1 MDKLTTLVR
10 FKDFSETKD
19 LQKIIS
25 EEGRRKETEI
35 LHEQLEFNSDFHY
48 TYRSENGVIN
58 DISSTSEIKDILSSL
73 DKQHRINNLESMFN
87 IVKYSIKS
95 YNEQRSDSYYNQVE
109 EFHGIVDSVDEKK
122 HSFNALLY
130 NIKTP
135 QKKFY
140 VKFNFED
147 IQYESDIDLLNI
159 GAPIVWIFGIETQLL
174 LRDGQLKL
182 GPKTK
187 FSKITFRRTKTLSK
201 RQMREA
207 EENAEY
213 WTEFFKG
220 CQSTDKT

>member
-35 LHEQLEFNSDFHY
+35 LHEQLEFNSNFHY
-48 TYRSENGVIN
+48 VYKSENGMIN

-73 DKQHRINNLESMFN
+73 DKQHRVNNLESLHN
-87 IVKYSIKS
+87 IVKYSLGS
-95 YNEQRSDSYYNQVE
+95 YNEVRADSYYNQVE
-109 EFHGIVDSVDEKK
+109 EFHGVVDSVDEKK
-122 HSFNALLY
+122 QSFNVFLY
-130 NIKTP
+130 NIKAP

-140 VKFNFED
+140 VKFHFTD
-147 IQYESDIDLLNI
+147 IQYESDIDLLNV

-182 GPKTK
+182 GPKTN
-187 FSKITFRRTKTLSK
+187 FSKITVRRTKTLSK

-220 CQSTDKT
+220 CKVTDKT